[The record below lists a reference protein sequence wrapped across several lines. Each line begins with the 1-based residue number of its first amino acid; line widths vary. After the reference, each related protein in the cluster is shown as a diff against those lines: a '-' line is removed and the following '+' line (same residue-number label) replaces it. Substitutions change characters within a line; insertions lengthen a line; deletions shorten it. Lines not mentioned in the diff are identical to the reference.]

1 MNSAL
6 FTCGPYLTSLQ
17 QEVTKLGNKGQSER
31 VGNLSQTHSLHWHHH
46 PNHLPPVLLLFL
58 IFLKA
63 LLVNHHCW
71 LCLHLCLLGASSDV
85 PRGSHSFLRAPST
98 HSVYCLCIDITSSH
112 HAICDYV
119 SASTCLFWAAPRG
132 FRAQLETFPAIH
144 VTFLH

>member
-6 FTCGPYLTSLQ
+6 FTCSPYLTSLQ

-46 PNHLPPVLLLFL
+46 PNHLPPALLLFL

-71 LCLHLCLLGASSDV
+71 LCLHLCPRGASSDV
-85 PRGSHSFLRAPST
+85 PRGSHSLLRAPST
-98 HSVYCLCIDITSSH
+98 HSVYCLCIDITSSQH
-112 HAICDYV
+112 TVCDYLFLPLPAYSGLPPEV
-119 SASTCLFWAAPRG
+119 SEPS
-132 FRAQLETFPAIH
+132 
-144 VTFLH
+144 

>member
-46 PNHLPPVLLLFL
+46 PNHLPPVLLSL

-63 LLVNHHCW
+63 LLVNRHCW
-71 LCLHLCLLGASSDV
+71 LCLHLCPLGASSDV
-85 PRGSHSFLRAPST
+85 SRGVTLFLGPPAHTLHTVFALISPVLTLLYVIMFLPLPAYSGLPPEVSEPS
-98 HSVYCLCIDITSSH
+98 
-112 HAICDYV
+112 
-119 SASTCLFWAAPRG
+119 
-132 FRAQLETFPAIH
+132 
-144 VTFLH
+144 